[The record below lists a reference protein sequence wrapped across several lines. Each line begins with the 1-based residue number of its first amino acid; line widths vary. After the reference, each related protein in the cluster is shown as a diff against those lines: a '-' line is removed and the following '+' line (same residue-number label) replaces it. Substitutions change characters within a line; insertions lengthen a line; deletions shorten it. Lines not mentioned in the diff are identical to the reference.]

1 MSLTLPSQGLILWPV
16 GTGDSTTVRV
26 TEDVY
31 LQIDI
36 RHMNKSEDDDE
47 AAWPVIDHLE
57 EFLPTVNGRPYLSA
71 FALTHPDQ
79 DHCQGFAN
87 LLERIDIGEIWL
99 SPRTFREY
107 QENENLCEDAEAFH
121 DEALRRVKAT
131 IAAGGDP
138 GSGDRVRIIGY
149 DYLLKEETY
158 QGFPEEFFSVPGH
171 EITVVDGYEHGD
183 NFRAFVHAPFL
194 DDSYGERNDCS
205 LAFQIAITNGP
216 GVGKFLFFGDLKYPI
231 LRRIFSVSD
240 EDDLEWNVL
249 LAPHHCSKSAMYW
262 QNDGEESE
270 TLKQDIVDDMANTA
284 LTPGYVISSSS
295 PVPSSNQA
303 GDNPPHAKAKRQYL
317 RIVPNDFLCT
327 HEHPNED
334 EPIPIVFEV
343 TPEGLKYLG
352 STSATTASLEE
363 SVNSAQGSNV
373 TPAAAV
379 GFGRVTK

>member
-1 MSLTLPSQGLILWPV
+1 MSLTQPTQGFIFWPV
-16 GTGDSTTVRV
+16 GTGDSSTVRIA
-26 TEDVY
+26 EDVY

-36 RHMNKSEDDDE
+36 RHMSKSEDDED
-47 AAWPVIDHLE
+47 AAWPIIDHLE
-57 EFLPTVNGRPYLSA
+57 EILPAVNGRPYLST

-79 DHCQGFAN
+79 DHCQGFED
-87 LLERIDIGEIWL
+87 LLERVDIGEIWL

-138 GSGDRVRIIGY
+138 GPGDRVRIIGY

-171 EITVVDGYEHGD
+171 EITVVDGIEHSD
-183 NFRAFVHAPFL
+183 HFRAFVHAPFL

-205 LAFQIAITNGP
+205 LAFQISVSNGA
-216 GVGKFLFFGDLKYPI
+216 GIGKFLVLGDLKYPI
-231 LRRIFSVSD
+231 LRRIFSVSE
-240 EDDLEWNVL
+240 EDDLHWNVL

-262 QNDGEESE
+262 KNEDEENE
-270 TLKQDIVDDMANTA
+270 QLKQDILDDMANTA

-295 PVPSSNQA
+295 PVPSTNQA
-303 GDNPPHAKAKRQYL
+303 GDNPPHAKAKQQYL

-327 HEHPNED
+327 HEHPNEE
-334 EPIPIVFEV
+334 EPVPIVFEV
-343 TPEGLKYLG
+343 AADGLKYLG
-352 STSATTASLEE
+352 SATTATASLEE

-379 GFGRVTK
+379 GFGRAAK